1 MLARAGVAAMADP
14 GVSAPLV
21 LGVDIGTSSSKGV
34 LARPDGTI
42 VATAEREHE
51 LLIPAPGWAEHDAE
65 EAWWG
70 DFLHLCSELVPV
82 AGGQIAGLCVSGI
95 GPCLLAAD
103 ARGSGL
109 RRAILYGIDTR
120 ASAEVAELAARFG
133 EAVIRRCGSRLTSQS
148 VGPKLLW
155 LRRHEPDVWAATR
168 RMFMA
173 GSLIVFRLTGEYVLD
188 HHSASQCGP
197 LYDLEREA
205 WIDEWARD
213 VAPGL
218 ELPRLLWPSQVA
230 GRVAPDAAAVTG
242 IPAGTPVAAGTIDA
256 WAEAFSAGVR
266 EPGQVMLMY
275 GTTMFIVAPVAQP
288 RPDPRLWL
296 TAWLFPGTRS
306 VAGGMATSGAITAWL
321 RDIMGGPSFAQ
332 LTAEAAAVAPG
343 AQGLVVLP
351 YFSGERTP
359 LFDAMARGVVCGLTL
374 AHGRGHLYRAALEA
388 TAFGVRHNLET
399 MAEAGIEASE
409 LVAVGGGTRG
419 SLWTQIVSDVIGLRQ
434 RVPSVTVG
442 ASYGDALLAA
452 MMSGLAPASARWD
465 TTAAV
470 VAPDEA
476 RRDVYDR
483 LYDVYR
489 GLYPATKDA
498 AHTLA
503 RMQRGD
509 GATSASNRGTPYGK
523 PGTRLA

>member
-1 MLARAGVAAMADP
+1 M
-14 GVSAPLV
+14 SAPLL
-21 LGVDIGTSSSKGV
+21 LGIDIGTASSKGV

-42 VATAEREHE
+42 VATAQREHD

-70 DFLHLCSELVPV
+70 DFLRLCAELVPS
-82 AGGQIAGLCVSGI
+82 ADGEIAGVCVSGI

-103 ARGSGL
+103 RLGNPR

-120 ASAEVAELAARFG
+120 ASAEVAELATRFG
-133 EAVIRRCGSRLTSQS
+133 EDVIRRCGSPLTSQS

-155 LRRHEPDVWAATR
+155 VRRHEPEVWAGTR

-197 LYDLEREA
+197 LYELEREA
-205 WIDEWARD
+205 WIAEWASE

-218 ELPRLLWPSQVA
+218 ELPRLLWPSEIA
-230 GRVAPDAAAVTG
+230 GRVGAEAAAATG
-242 IPAGTPVAAGTIDA
+242 IPAGTPVATGTIDA
-256 WAEAFSAGVR
+256 WAEALSAGVR

-275 GTTMFIVAPVAQP
+275 GTTMFMVAPVAGP

-306 VAGGMATSGAITAWL
+306 VAGGMATSGALTAWL
-321 RDIMGGPSFAQ
+321 RDLMGGPSFAQ
-332 LTAEAAAVAPG
+332 LTAEAAAVPPG
-343 AQGLVVLP
+343 ARGLVILP

-374 AHGRGHLYRAALEA
+374 AHGRGDLYRAALEA

-399 MAEAGIEASE
+399 MAEAGIDASE
-409 LVAVGGGTRG
+409 LVAVGGGTQG
-419 SLWTQIVSDVIGLRQ
+419 SLWTQIVSDVIGLPQ
-434 RVPSVTVG
+434 RVPAITLG

-452 MMSGLAPASARWD
+452 MMSGLVPPDARWD

-470 VAPDEA
+470 VQPDRS
-476 RRDVYDR
+476 RRD
-483 LYDVYR
+483 LYDGLYGIYR
-489 GLYPATKDA
+489 SLYPATKDA
-498 AHTLA
+498 AHRLA
-503 RMQRGD
+503 RLQAGND
-509 GATSASNRGTPYGK
+509 ATRMN
-523 PGTRLA
+523 